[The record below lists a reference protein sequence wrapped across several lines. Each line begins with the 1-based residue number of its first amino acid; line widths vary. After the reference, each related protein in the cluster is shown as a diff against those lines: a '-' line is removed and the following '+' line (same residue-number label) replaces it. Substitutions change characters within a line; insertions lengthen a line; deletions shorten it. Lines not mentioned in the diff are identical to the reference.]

1 MPVKTHLWN
10 LLLDRPG
17 LRATLDAL
25 KGYTYPP
32 SARQVLCQQ
41 YALSEA
47 EFAEVLQLHTNL
59 IYRPG
64 NSYTSRGRP
73 RGRFLRD
80 GMDLLL
86 SLPKLRAML
95 DEARPCLPLE
105 PPKLLRLC
113 DKHKLLPA
121 ELVRVLN
128 AHAELQAR
136 S

>member
-17 LRATLDAL
+17 LRATFDAL

-32 SARQVLCQQ
+32 SARHVLCQQ
-41 YALSEA
+41 YALSESD
-47 EFAEVLQLHTNL
+47 FAAVLQLHTT
-59 IYRPG
+59 IHRPG
-64 NSYTSRGRP
+64 NRYVGRGRP
-73 RGRFLRD
+73 RGRLLRD

-86 SLPKLRAML
+86 SLPKLRAVL
-95 DEARPCLPLE
+95 DEARHCPLLE

-113 DKHKLLPA
+113 DKHQLLPA

-128 AHAELQAR
+128 AHAELWTR
-136 S
+136 T

>member
-1 MPVKTHLWN
+1 MAVKTHLWD

-17 LRATLDAL
+17 LRATLDTL
-25 KGYTYPP
+25 KGYTFPAC
-32 SARQVLCQQ
+32 ARQVLCQQ

-47 EFAEVLQLHTNL
+47 EFAAVLQLHTTL

-64 NSYTSRGRP
+64 NSYTSLGRP
-73 RGRFLRD
+73 RGRWLRD

-86 SLPKLRAML
+86 SLPKLRAVL
-95 DEARPCLPLE
+95 DETRHCPLLE

-113 DKHKLLPA
+113 DRHKLLPA

-128 AHAELQAR
+128 AHAELWAR
-136 S
+136 T